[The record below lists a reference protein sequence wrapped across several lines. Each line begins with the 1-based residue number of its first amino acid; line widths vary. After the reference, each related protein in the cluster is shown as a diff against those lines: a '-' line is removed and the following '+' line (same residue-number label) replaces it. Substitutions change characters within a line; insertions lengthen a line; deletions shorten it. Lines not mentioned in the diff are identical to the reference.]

1 MADKKIMNQSMEELA
16 EEENDK
22 LQAAA
27 LDEEIRKAQEEKKR
41 AELAKL
47 QREAELARRAAL
59 IGTTETMDDYKAELE
74 HSFRRLEEGDIVR
87 GTVIGVSETEVTVDL
102 GSYSE
107 GIIKIEELS
116 NDPRFSI
123 KADIHIGDIVSA
135 RVIRETRAG
144 SILLSL
150 KQADDM
156 LAWDKLR
163 GMQRDR
169 TVSRVKVAEAVKGG
183 VTTFLCGIR
192 AFIPASQIALSY
204 VEDTSEYV
212 NKELSVI
219 VTEVNEEDKKLV
231 LSAKEVAREK
241 AAAERTGR
249 ISKLQIGLVTEG
261 KVEKLMPFGAF
272 VNIGEELTGLVHI
285 SQICGRK
292 IKSPAEVLKV
302 DDVVTVKVIAVKDG
316 KISLSMTAVEEK
328 EEVLEDV
335 IEEAPTE
342 YSDGESATTGLGAL
356 LAGLKL

>member
-41 AELAKL
+41 AELAKIR
-47 QREAELARRAAL
+47 REAELARRAAL
-59 IGTTETMDDYKAELE
+59 IGTTETMDDYKTELE

-123 KADIHIGDIVSA
+123 KADIHIGDTVNA

-163 GMQRDR
+163 DMQKER
-169 TVSRVKVAEAVKGG
+169 TVSKVKVAEAVKGG

-219 VTEVNEEDKKLV
+219 VTEVNEDDKKLV

-249 ISKLQIGLVTEG
+249 ISRLQVGLVTEG

-292 IKSPAEVLKV
+292 LKSPAEVLKV